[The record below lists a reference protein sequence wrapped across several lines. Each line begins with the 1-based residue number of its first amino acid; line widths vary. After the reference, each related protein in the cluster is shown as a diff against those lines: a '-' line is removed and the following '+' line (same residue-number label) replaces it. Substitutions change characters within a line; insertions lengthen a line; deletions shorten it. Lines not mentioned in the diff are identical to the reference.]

1 MQDVNGNK
9 VISRVPIT
17 HAYSDGQKLSK
28 GSAKEVG
35 NDRVCEVWRNSFFG
49 CYHSLPFFLGSLLLR
64 QHCTSDASCCIC
76 LSLLLG
82 IEKCIDSLA
91 SKPKGFFLSTSTFCS
106 IFCKSS
112 LFLWSSGNWG
122 SGWDTMPGVP
132 KGVQSYC
139 GWDAGGNEG
148 SFLLQWWL
156 FPFLS
161 SEAGILICLFLFGF
175 FGLCQEQL
183 ENWFQNTCWW
193 AHFCSWISIQFVTH
207 SSSLSLPA
215 PRTTMSHCLEVAQLS
230 WTHFGTDAST
240 LGLTCFSVRNSL

>member
-1 MQDVNGNK
+1 M
-9 VISRVPIT
+9 SWVPIT

-28 GSAKEVG
+28 GNAKEVG

-49 CYHSLPFFLGSLLLR
+49 CYSLPFFLGSLLLSR
-64 QHCTSDASCCIC
+64 HCTSDSSCCIC
-76 LSLLLG
+76 LFLLLG

-91 SKPKGFFLSTSTFCS
+91 SKPKGTFLSTSVL
-106 IFCKSS
+106 SS
-112 LFLWSSGNWG
+112 ANQAYSYDLQRTEGV
-122 SGWDTMPGVP
+122 GWDMMPGMS

-175 FGLCQEQL
+175 FGLCKEQL
-183 ENWFQNTCWW
+183 ENWFQNTFWW
-193 AHFCSWISIQFVTH
+193 AHFCGWISIQFVTH
-207 SSSLSLPA
+207 SSSLSILA

-230 WTHFGTDAST
+230 WTRFGTDAST
-240 LGLTCFSVRNSL
+240 LGVRNGL